1 MSRKD
6 AAARIEALRTEIRR
20 HEQLYYVHNRP
31 EISDEAYDRLDR
43 ELRDLEAEH
52 PELVTPESPTQ
63 RVGERPSA
71 QFPTF
76 AHRVPML
83 SLDNTYSEDELRE
96 FEERIFR
103 IVGPREMTYVAELK
117 VDGLSMALHYEQ
129 GRLVRGVTRG
139 DGVRGDDV
147 TPNVRAIRAVPLVLS
162 GEGVPDALE
171 VRGEV
176 FLPRSRFEAINRERE
191 EAEEEPFA
199 NPRNSAA
206 GTLKTLDARVVAGR
220 GLDIYLYA
228 VAQATGVVLTGQWET
243 LERLRSW
250 GLKTN
255 PTSRRC
261 AGLPA
266 VLEFCAEWREKR
278 DGLEYDIDGVV
289 VKVDDFALQQE
300 LGFTSKF
307 PRWAIAY
314 KYPAR
319 QAATAVLAIETQ
331 VGRTGK
337 LTPVAHLEPV
347 FLAGSTVARA
357 TLHNEEEVARKD
369 VRVGDT
375 VLIEKGGDVIP
386 KVVRVALEKRPAE
399 AQPWTPPDACPVCG
413 TAAVKAEGE
422 VDRRCPNASCPA
434 QMVERLKHFSRR
446 QAMDIEGLG
455 DALVRQLVDC
465 GRVHDFA
472 DLYGLRFEDL
482 APLFAPKAKKGES
495 LGAKNL
501 LAQIEASK
509 AREVRRLLFGLGIRF
524 VGERAAMLLAR
535 HFQGLDAIAQA
546 SVEEIDAI
554 HDIGPVVAQSVHDWF
569 QSPANAGLVAR
580 LRDAGL
586 RTSEEGGAVRSL
598 ILQGKQFVL
607 TGTLPGMTRDEAKAK
622 IEERGGRV
630 TSSVSKKTSVV
641 VFGGDPGS
649 KLEKAR
655 ELGVP
660 CVEEAEFRTL
670 LEEGLAAAPPGTS
683 PGDSEP

>member
-1 MSRKD
+1 MKREE
-6 AAARIEALRTEIRR
+6 AARRIAALREEIRR
-20 HEQLYYVHNRP
+20 HERLYYVLHQP

-43 ELRDLEAEH
+43 ELRDLEGAH
-52 PELVTPESPTQ
+52 PDLVTPDSPTQ
-63 RVGERPSA
+63 RVGEKPSD

-103 IVGPREMTYVAELK
+103 IVGPREMAYVAELK
-117 VDGLSMALHYEQ
+117 IDGLSLALHYEK

-147 TPNVRAIRAVPLVLS
+147 TPNVRAIRAIPLVLS
-162 GEGVPDALE
+162 GEGVPTLLE

-199 NPRNSAA
+199 NPRNAAA
-206 GTLKTLDARVVAGR
+206 GTMKTLDARIVAER
-220 GLDIYLYA
+220 GLDIYLYS
-228 VAQATGVVLTGQWET
+228 VAQMEGAALHSQSET

-255 PTSRRC
+255 PASRRC
-261 AGLPA
+261 PGLSA

-289 VKVDDFALQQE
+289 VKVDDFALQQD

-319 QAATAVLAIETQ
+319 QAATVVRAIQ
-331 VGRTGK
+331 AYVGRTGK
-337 LTPVAHLEPV
+337 LTPVAHLDPV

-369 VRVGDT
+369 VRKGDT

-386 KVVRVALEKRPAE
+386 KVVRVLLDKRPAGAE
-399 AQPWTPPDACPVCG
+399 PWTPPATCPVCG
-413 TAAVKAEGE
+413 TPAVKAEGE

-434 QMVERLKHFSRR
+434 QIVERLKHYSRR

-455 DALVRQLVDC
+455 DALVGQLVEA
-465 GRVHDFA
+465 GLVRDFA
-472 DLYGLRFEDL
+472 DLYHLRERREALL
-482 APLFAPKAKKGES
+482 ALERMADKSAD
-495 LGAKNL
+495 NL

-509 AREVRRLLFGLGIRF
+509 SREVRRLLFGLGIRF

-535 HFQGLDAIAQA
+535 HFRSLETLARAT
-546 SVEEIDAI
+546 VEDIDAI
-554 HDIGPVVAQSVHDWF
+554 YEIGPVVAESVHEWF
-569 QSPANAGLVAR
+569 QSQANASLVAR
-580 LRDAGL
+580 LREAGVK
-586 RTSEEGGAVRSL
+586 TEEEGEAPHAAAFRGM
-598 ILQGKQFVL
+598 QFVL
-607 TGTLPGMTRDEAKAK
+607 TGTLAGMSRDEAKAA

-630 TSSVSKKTSVV
+630 TSSVSRKTSVV
-641 VFGGDPGS
+641 VVGAVAGS
-649 KLEKAR
+649 KLDKAR
-655 ELGVP
+655 ELGVR
-660 CVEEAEFRTL
+660 CVEEAEFRAMLRGQT
-670 LEEGLAAAPPGTS
+670 APPG
-683 PGDSEP
+683 PEA